1 MESAII
7 GDTVNLASRLQSLT
21 KQYQVDILISDSTYR
36 ELKNT
41 SGICHRQVDI
51 VQVKGKTEPVTIYEY
66 FENDPEPR
74 RTQKMDSMN
83 DYKKGLEYHYKRNW
97 LEAITCFE
105 KCLQN
110 CPDDPIASIYIDRCQ
125 EYIKNPSLAS
135 QDGITVLKEK

>member
-36 ELKNT
+36 QLKNT

-66 FENDPEPR
+66 FENDPELI
-74 RTQKMDSMN
+74 RTQKMDSRD
-83 DYKKGLEYHYKRNW
+83 DYKKGLEYYYKRNW
-97 LEAITCFE
+97 QEALTCFE
-105 KCLQN
+105 KCQQI
-110 CPDDPIASIYIDRCQ
+110 CPDDPIASIYIQRCQ

-135 QDGITVLKEK
+135 HEGITVLKEK